1 MKSTTLQNKALV
13 IDDEPDIREL
23 LEISLGRMD
32 LATYSAGSVGEAKDI
47 LAKHHFDLCFTDMRL
62 PDGTGIDLIC
72 HMQREYPRIP
82 VAVITAYGNAQM
94 AVESLKAGAFDFIS
108 KPIQLPVLRKLV
120 DDALKLRVVDVE
132 RSQDGLLGDAAVIQN
147 LRQMIDRLARSQ
159 APVHITGESGTGKEL
174 VARQIHGR
182 GPRSTNPF
190 VPVNCGAI
198 PSELMESEFFGHLKG
213 SFTGALRDK
222 AGLFQAA
229 ENGTLFL
236 DEVAELPLHMQA
248 KLLRALQERAVRPV
262 GSETEV
268 PVNVRVISATHQDL
282 ANRVKDGSFRQDL
295 YYRLNVI
302 PIRTPPLR
310 EHPEDIPTM
319 TRAILERV
327 ASRNGLSSVPRPDE
341 EAMERLLSY
350 TFPGNVRELENVLE
364 RAVALSDGSAIG
376 AQDLQLR
383 LTPAAATAQAPEV
396 PNSIGTA
403 ALEEQIEEIERQAIV
418 DALDKTRWNKTR
430 AAELLGMSFRQLR
443 YRIKKLDIE

>member
-1 MKSTTLQNKALV
+1 MKSTNLQNKALV
-13 IDDEPDIREL
+13 VDDEPDIREL

-32 LATYSAGSVGEAKDI
+32 LATQSAGSVGEARGM
-47 LAKHHFDLCFTDMRL
+47 LSRHHFDLCFTDMRL
-62 PDGTGIDLIC
+62 PDGTGIDLIN

-120 DDALKLRVVDVE
+120 DEALKLRVVDVA
-132 RSQDGLLGDAAVIQN
+132 RDQDNLLGDAVVIQN
-147 LRQMIDRLARSQ
+147 LRQMIDRLSRSQ

-174 VARQIHGR
+174 VARQIHSR

-198 PSELMESEFFGHLKG
+198 PSELMESEFFGHIKG
-213 SFTGALRDK
+213 SFTGAVRDK

-229 ENGTLFL
+229 EGGTLFL

-262 GSETEV
+262 GSEIEA

-282 ANRVKDGSFRQDL
+282 SNRVKDGSFRQDL

-302 PIRTPPLR
+302 EIRTPSLR
-310 EHPEDIPTM
+310 DHPEDIPAM
-319 TRAILERV
+319 TRAILERL
-327 ASRNGLSSVPRPDE
+327 ASTNGLSAVPQPDE
-341 EAMERLLSY
+341 AAMAQLIAY
-350 TFPGNVRELENVLE
+350 NFPGNVRELENVLE
-364 RAVALSDGSAIG
+364 RAIALSDGSAIA

-383 LTPAAATAQAPEV
+383 LDTAPTQAADTSGP
-396 PNSIGTA
+396 SGTA